1 MRAHHEMSGSGK
13 EEQAFQCLP
22 TQIRDKR
29 GRFYQ
34 VRAFEASDF
43 EGLKEMYD
51 AFEPKGTECG
61 LPPPNDK
68 VRLKWLCHVVT
79 DLFSVLAIHKN
90 RVVGHCA
97 LDLSCSPSCPE
108 YLIFI
113 RQEFRD
119 RGLGTALSE
128 VMKQLA
134 EESGCEKVIL
144 TVRTANT
151 RAVKVFEKTGFVFCG
166 KIEAERDMELPIECR
181 RPALPRTSK
190 N

>member
-1 MRAHHEMSGSGK
+1 MSGSPK
-13 EEQAFQCLP
+13 EELTFQCLP

-29 GRFYQ
+29 RRLYQ
-34 VRAFEASDF
+34 VRAYEAADF

-68 VRLKWLCHVVT
+68 VRLKWLHHVVT
-79 DLFSVLAIHKN
+79 DLFSVLAIHKH

-119 RGLGTALSE
+119 CGLGTALSE
-128 VMKQLA
+128 VMNHLA
-134 EESGCEKVIL
+134 EEAGCEKVVLI
-144 TVRTANT
+144 VRTANT

-166 KIEAERDMELPIECR
+166 RIEAERDMELPIECR
-181 RPALPRTSK
+181 KGELPITRRK
-190 N
+190 

>member
-1 MRAHHEMSGSGK
+1 MSSSRK
-13 EEQAFQCLP
+13 EALTFQCLP

-29 GRFYQ
+29 GRLYK
-34 VRAFEASDF
+34 VRAYEASDF

-68 VRLKWLCHVVT
+68 VRLKWLYHVVT
-79 DLFSVLAIHKN
+79 DLFSVLAIHRD

-113 RQEFRD
+113 RQELRD

-134 EESGCEKVIL
+134 EEAGCEKVIL

-151 RAVKVFEKTGFVFCG
+151 RAIKVFEKTGFVFCG
-166 KIEAERDMELPIECR
+166 RIEAERDMELPIECR
-181 RPALPRTSK
+181 KAELPITRRK
-190 N
+190 